1 MTHTNSTIIIAFM
14 GVDGSG
20 KSTLI
25 NKLCKKLSKKYNKI
39 KYLHLRP
46 YLFLTDKRTIIK
58 NPHIQRTPNSKFL
71 SLLKILHWLFMYKF
85 FFTIIIKKKNQ
96 LIIFDRFAHDLLIDK
111 IRYKFNLSNK
121 LSNRILKLFPEPHLW
136 IVLKA
141 PIKTIEKR
149 KKELS
154 SNELKKQMKK
164 YINFSTK
171 KKNSLLLDTKIS
183 INKNI
188 ILIIKKIRSI
198 QYRKNK
204 KI

>member
-1 MTHTNSTIIIAFM
+1 MNHINSTIIIAFM

-25 NKLCKKLSKKYNKI
+25 DKLSKKVFKKYNKI

-46 YLFLTDKRTIIK
+46 YLFLTDKRTTII
-58 NPHIQRTPNSKFL
+58 NPHIQKKPNSKFL
-71 SLLKILHWLFMYKF
+71 SLLKILLWLFMYKF
-85 FFTIIIKKKNQ
+85 FFIFKVKKINQ
-96 LIIFDRFAHDLLIDK
+96 LIIFDRYAHDLLIDK
-111 IRYKFNLSNK
+111 VRYKFNLSKK
-121 LSNRILKLFPEPHLW
+121 LTNRILKIFPEPHLW

-154 SNELKKQMKK
+154 SRELKKQMKK
-164 YINFSTK
+164 YINFSVK

-183 INKNI
+183 IEKNI

-198 QYRKNK
+198 QYK
-204 KI
+204 KQKRI